1 VGVTDGTHF
10 AANVTHMRITCGNL
24 KGGVGKTTSAA
35 FLACGLARSGRTLLV
50 DADPFGSLLDWSQ
63 VEPGNGSSAWAG
75 FPATVIAW
83 PVKDLARRVQGVADD
98 YDHIVIDTGPNH
110 EQLLRQALAVSDLLL
125 IPCAPTLMD
134 VERLGETFAL
144 VEDVQ
149 PLRPIEAR
157 VLFTKA
163 PAMSADLRDAR
174 QGLAEQGFPV
184 LDAHVRALVHY
195 SRARGTVPDEL
206 LDYEAV
212 LAEIA
217 TVRVG

>member
-1 VGVTDGTHF
+1 
-10 AANVTHMRITCGNL
+10 MRITCGNL

-63 VEPGNGSSAWAG
+63 NEG

-83 PVKDLARRVQGVADD
+83 PVKDLARRVSGIAGD
-98 YDHIVIDTGPNH
+98 YDHLVIDTGPNH
-110 EQLLRQALAVSDLLL
+110 EQLLRQALAVTDLLV

-144 VEDVQ
+144 VEDVEAIAD
-149 PLRPIEAR
+149 RTIEAR

-163 PAMSADLRDAR
+163 PAASADLREAR
-174 QGLAEQGFPV
+174 EGLIAQGLPV
-184 LDAHVRALVHY
+184 LSAHVRSLVHY
-195 SRARGTVPDEL
+195 SRARSGVPVDL
-206 LDYEAV
+206 ADYEAV
-212 LAEIA
+212 LAELTA
-217 TVRVG
+217 AAVA